1 MEHRTPR
8 IGRTR
13 IARRLWRAAIIAAV
27 LTALVCWYL
36 VWTRAHPQDSPFTP
50 LDLTQPVGVFT
61 GRKLAA
67 LGQNTPQC
75 HALLFR
81 AGVRYRPIPPGGS
94 GQCVYANTVELDQGG
109 ARRIELRPARSDLSC
124 PVAAGLAV
132 WEWRVVQP
140 AAARFLGSPVVAID
154 HFGSYSCRR
163 MYGRSTGDWSEHA
176 RANALDV
183 AGFRLADGRRIT
195 VARDWNG
202 TPDERAFLRAVRD
215 GACRLFA
222 TVLSPDYNA
231 AHRDHLHLDQA
242 ARGEFG
248 WRACR

>member
-1 MEHRTPR
+1 M
-8 IGRTR
+8 R
-13 IARRLWRAAIIAAV
+13 IARRLWRATIIAA
-27 LTALVCWYL
+27 LLIALICWYL
-36 VWTRAHPQDSPFTP
+36 VWTRAHPQDSPFTE
-50 LDLTQPVGVFT
+50 LDLTQPVGLFT

-67 LGQNTPQC
+67 LDNDTQLC
-75 HALLFR
+75 HTLLFR
-81 AGVRYRPIPPGGS
+81 AAVDYRPLPPAGS
-94 GQCVYANTVELDQGG
+94 AQCAYDNAVRLGQGG
-109 ARRIELRPARSDLSC
+109 ARRIAFRPERLDVSC

-140 AAARFLGSPVVAID
+140 AAKRIFGARVTAID

-163 MYGRSTGDWSEHA
+163 IYGRSTGDWSEHA

-195 VARDWNG
+195 VVNGWNKG
-202 TPDERAFLRAVRD
+202 TPDEQAFLREVRD

-231 AHRDHLHLDQA
+231 AHRDHLHLDEA
-242 ARGEFG
+242 ERGAFG
-248 WRACR
+248 GRACR

>member
-1 MEHRTPR
+1 M
-8 IGRTR
+8 R
-13 IARRLWRAAIIAAV
+13 IARRLARALLIASI
-27 LTALVCWYL
+27 LIALVCWYL

-50 LDLTQPVGVFT
+50 LDLPQPVGMFT
-61 GRKLAA
+61 GRKIASLSDDR
-67 LGQNTPQC
+67 LQC
-75 HALLFR
+75 HTLLFR
-81 AGVRYRPIPPGGS
+81 AGIRYQALPPGGS
-94 GQCVYANTVELDQGG
+94 NECAYDNAVRFEGG
-109 ARRIELRPARSDLSC
+109 GSRRISFRPDRLNISC

-140 AAARFLGSPVVAID
+140 AAERILGSRVTAID

-163 MYGRSTGDWSEHA
+163 LYGRSTGDWSEHA
-176 RANALDV
+176 RANAVDI

-195 VARDWNG
+195 VVNGWTEG
-202 TPDERAFLRAVRD
+202 TPEERAFLREARD
-215 GACRLFA
+215 GACKLFA

-242 ARGEFG
+242 RRGEMG